1 MNDVPI
7 YAKTI
12 REYCSKKPRK
22 KTKDPLTIHVMG
34 KLSNIMLGKSIPVKY
49 GDLGNPILTVK
60 INGVDISI
68 VLADLGAEINVITY
82 ENMLTLGLWNLKPTP
97 TVLELANRS
106 IVRPIGK
113 SEYITISVDSW
124 HYPIDLLVLHTQSP
138 TSGHPMILGRPW
150 LETADAYI
158 ICR

>member
-82 ENMLTLGLWNLKPTP
+82 ENMLTLGL
-97 TVLELANRS
+97 
-106 IVRPIGK
+106 
-113 SEYITISVDSW
+113 
-124 HYPIDLLVLHTQSP
+124 
-138 TSGHPMILGRPW
+138 
-150 LETADAYI
+150 
-158 ICR
+158 